1 MLYRAHRH
9 HLTIVAISVFEL
21 RPRRTIPS
29 VDMATFAI
37 GNALRQTCLPY
48 H

>member
-21 RPRRTIPS
+21 RPRRTVPS
-29 VDMATFAI
+29 VDMATLAI
-37 GNALRQTCLPY
+37 SNTLRQTRLPY